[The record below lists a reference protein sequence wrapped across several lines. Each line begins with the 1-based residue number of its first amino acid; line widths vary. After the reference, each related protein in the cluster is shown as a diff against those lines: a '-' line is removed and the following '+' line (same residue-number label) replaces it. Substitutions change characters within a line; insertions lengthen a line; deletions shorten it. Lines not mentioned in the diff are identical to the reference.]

1 MIILT
6 FEGLNMDASLIALI
20 YSVLISLFIIFG
32 IFWGLIRGFKKT
44 LFRGIFLVVS
54 AVLVFGITRLVSS
67 AFANM
72 DITWMNINVNGVV
85 PSNIEGLISESL
97 KASLE
102 EEITKRKEEIEEKRK
117 FVEQAMLLEFKHYA
131 NVLYK
136 RLADFAA
143 TQSNQKLE
151 KLVQENTD
159 LKSLVED
166 MQGFSSEATAP
177 TTFPPKVVPL

>member
-6 FEGLNMDASLIALI
+6 FKGLNMDASLIALI

-67 AFANM
+67 AFANI

-85 PSNIEGLISESL
+85 PSNIEELISESL

-102 EEITKRKEEIEEKRK
+102 EEIALGLIDSIDVILSFVELFVSVILFWLLFILFKYLLLPLNYLLYKLIFRSAEEK
-117 FVEQAMLLEFKHYA
+117 E
-131 NVLYK
+131 
-136 RLADFAA
+136 
-143 TQSNQKLE
+143 
-151 KLVQENTD
+151 
-159 LKSLVED
+159 
-166 MQGFSSEATAP
+166 
-177 TTFPPKVVPL
+177 